1 MQFPKMTNHTVCLFQ
16 WLWYQKQS
24 ASDYNGDLLKQ
35 WWQKG
40 RADDVEN
47 NMHTSQQ
54 KSDKSDTTAG
64 MGLVTTTE
72 PDCLP
77 AAVLTV
83 VCLKEK
89 WSADAKNNMHSTVL
103 KCYKI
108 AVALFSTLLSESSSL
123 LNRPI
128 LSTWGRACKRL
139 SNPQQ
144 TRAGSAGTAL
154 SAPIKMSMEFFLD
167 NYLQWMIL
175 FWSNQTFCFVTT
187 NVFTSIFHFSLG

>member
-1 MQFPKMTNHTVCLFQ
+1 MQFPKMTSHTVCLFQ

-77 AAVLTV
+77 AEVLTV
-83 VCLKEK
+83 VSEGK
-89 WSADAKNNMHSTVL
+89 TVSWCQKQYAQYCPEML
-103 KCYKI
+103 
-108 AVALFSTLLSESSSL
+108 
-123 LNRPI
+123 
-128 LSTWGRACKRL
+128 
-139 SNPQQ
+139 
-144 TRAGSAGTAL
+144 
-154 SAPIKMSMEFFLD
+154 
-167 NYLQWMIL
+167 
-175 FWSNQTFCFVTT
+175 
-187 NVFTSIFHFSLG
+187 

>member
-1 MQFPKMTNHTVCLFQ
+1 MTLQTTKNCTPSKTLLFNDRADKYIFNTIAYMQFPKMTNHTVSLFQ

-64 MGLVTTTE
+64 MGLVITTE

-77 AAVLTV
+77 AEVLTV
-83 VCLKEK
+83 ACLTEK
-89 WSADAKNNMHSTVL
+89 RSADAKNNMHST
-103 KCYKI
+103 
-108 AVALFSTLLSESSSL
+108 
-123 LNRPI
+123 I
-128 LSTWGRACKRL
+128 L
-139 SNPQQ
+139 
-144 TRAGSAGTAL
+144 
-154 SAPIKMSMEFFLD
+154 
-167 NYLQWMIL
+167 
-175 FWSNQTFCFVTT
+175 
-187 NVFTSIFHFSLG
+187 